1 MPGLW
6 SVYKNVLRCTYHGLV
21 SVNRMY
27 SSETRREITSPDAL
41 EEDLSAR
48 RIKEY
53 VFLAVVLIVLYIMML
68 DSEWIGSVQ
77 LHSFMEGMATLLAL
91 IIGSMALVRYYTL
104 KETVFL
110 FIGAG
115 FLGTAFL
122 DGYHTFVTSAY
133 FRPMM
138 PSDLPSLIPWSW
150 IASRMFLS
158 IFMVLS
164 WLAWVREERL
174 GNTER
179 INEWTVYLFTVLFT
193 LASFLFFALVPLPRA
208 YYPEL
213 FFGRPEDL
221 IPAVFFAIA
230 LYGYLRKGHWK
241 NNAFEHWLV
250 LSLIIGV
257 VGQTV
262 FMVFSTSLFDFEF
275 DAAHLLKK
283 SSYVCV
289 LTGLLVSMSTIFLD
303 ERIGAIALDA
313 ALKRSEIVLIE
324 LERMN
329 QELDDFAYSAS
340 HDLKEPL
347 RGIHNYSQF
356 LIEDY
361 SVQLGDEGR
370 DKLETLKRLATRMD
384 DLISALLNF
393 SRVGRIALT
402 LSPVNTGTLALSAL
416 DSLKAAIEESET
428 EVSIA
433 GDLPDLE
440 CDPVLVGQVFQNLI
454 ANAIKYSERRGQQV
468 KVGWNGDTQVP
479 TFHVSD
485 DGIGIKEKDF
495 ESIFQ
500 IFNRLHSQSKFGG
513 GLGAGLTIV
522 KKIVER
528 HGGRIW
534 VKSKPGRGSTFYFT
548 LSEG

>member
-1 MPGLW
+1 
-6 SVYKNVLRCTYHGLV
+6 
-21 SVNRMY
+21 MY
-27 SSETRREITSPDAL
+27 SSDAKSEIIASL

-48 RIKEY
+48 RAKQY
-53 VFLAVVLIVLYIMML
+53 VFVAVALIALHIAIL

-122 DGYHTFVTSAY
+122 DGYHTFVTSSY

-150 IASRMFLS
+150 IASRLFLS

-174 GNTER
+174 GSAGR
-179 INEWTVYLFTVLFT
+179 INEWAVYLFTALFT

-208 YYPEL
+208 YYTGL
-213 FFGRPEDL
+213 LFGRPGDL
-221 IPAVFFAIA
+221 IPALFFAVA
-230 LYGYLRKGHWK
+230 LFGYLRKGHWK
-241 NNAFEHWLV
+241 RNAFEHWMV

-262 FMVFSTSLFDFEF
+262 FMSFSSNLFDFEF

-283 SSYVCV
+283 ISYVCV
-289 LTGLLVSMSTIFLD
+289 LTGLLVSMSAIFLN
-303 ERIGAIALDA
+303 ERTGAIALDA
-313 ALKRSEIVLIE
+313 ALKRSENVLLE
-324 LERMN
+324 LERIN
-329 QELDDFAYSAS
+329 QELDDFAYIAS
-340 HDLKEPL
+340 HDLREPL

-361 SVQLGDEGR
+361 SAQLDDEGR

-384 DLISALLNF
+384 DLISALMDF
-393 SRVGRIALT
+393 SRVGRVAMT
-402 LSPVNTGTLALSAL
+402 LSPVNTGKLAWSAL
-416 DSLKAAIEESET
+416 DTLKAASEIADS
-428 EVSIA
+428 EVTIA
-433 GDLPDLE
+433 DDLPELD
-440 CDPVLVGQVFQNLI
+440 CDSIMVGQVFQNLI
-454 ANAIKYSERRGQQV
+454 ANAIKYSEHEVRQV
-468 KVGWNGDTQVP
+468 EVGWNGDRQVP
-479 TFHVSD
+479 IFHVRD

-495 ESIFQ
+495 ESIFH
-500 IFNRLHSQSKFGG
+500 IFNRLHNQNKYGG

-534 VKSKPGRGSTFYFT
+534 VESQIGQGSTFYFT
-548 LSEG
+548 LRED

>member
-1 MPGLW
+1 M
-6 SVYKNVLRCTYHGLV
+6 N
-21 SVNRMY
+21 
-27 SSETRREITSPDAL
+27 SSDARSEITSPDSL

-53 VFLAVVLIVLYIMML
+53 VFVAVALIGLSIMML

-77 LHSFMEGMATLLAL
+77 LHSFMEGIATLLSL

-115 FLGTAFL
+115 FFGTAFL

-138 PSDLPSLIPWSW
+138 PSDIPSLIPWSW
-150 IASRMFLS
+150 IASRLFLS

-174 GNTER
+174 GSSGR
-179 INEWTVYLFTVLFT
+179 INEWAVYLFTALFT

-230 LYGYLRKGHWK
+230 LWGYLRKGHWK
-241 NNAFEHWLV
+241 HNAFEHWLV
-250 LSLIIGV
+250 LSLIVGI

-262 FMVFSTSLFDFEF
+262 FMSFSTNLFDFEF

-283 SSYVCV
+283 ISYVCV
-289 LTGLLVSMSTIFLD
+289 LTGLLVSMSTIFLN
-303 ERIGAIALDA
+303 ERTGARALDA
-313 ALKRSEIVLIE
+313 ALKRSKNVLLE
-324 LERMN
+324 LERIN
-329 QELDDFAYSAS
+329 QELDDFAYIAS

-361 SVQLGDEGR
+361 SAQLDQEGR

-384 DLISALLNF
+384 GLISALLDF
-393 SRVGRIALT
+393 SRVGRVALT
-402 LSPVNTGTLALSAL
+402 LSPVSTGALAWSAL
-416 DSLKAAIEESET
+416 DALKAALEETDT
-428 EVSIA
+428 EVTIA
-433 GDLPDLE
+433 ADLPDLD
-440 CDPVLVGQVFQNLI
+440 CDPALVGQVFQNLI
-454 ANAIKYSERRGQQV
+454 GNAIKYSEGKSHQV
-468 KVGWNGDTQVP
+468 EVGWNGDMQLPV
-479 TFHVSD
+479 FHVSD

-495 ESIFQ
+495 ESIFL
-500 IFNRLHSQSKFGG
+500 IFNRLHSQNKYGG

-522 KKIVER
+522 KKIIER

-534 VKSKPGRGSTFYFT
+534 VESQPGQGSTFYFT
-548 LSEG
+548 LSED